1 MKLLFEKGKS
11 LVVFPIKLTFCFTPV
26 NLKFPAQAMFVSPK
40 RSFKKAHDRNKLKRR
55 MREVYR
61 LNKKTFYNDLAPYQT
76 KMILAFLY
84 IGKKSEDYASIEI
97 SMQKLMKICISD
109 GKTN

>member
-1 MKLLFEKGKS
+1 
-11 LVVFPIKLTFCFTPV
+11 
-26 NLKFPAQAMFVSPK
+26 MFVTPK

-61 LNKKTFYNDLAPYQT
+61 LNKKTFYDDLAPYQT

-84 IGKKSEDYASIEI
+84 IGKKSEDYAIIEMSIK
-97 SMQKLMKICISD
+97 KLMKNCISED
-109 GKTN
+109 KTI